1 MDDTKYKLISK
12 KIRLIRNTLGLSQ
25 EYMAQELGISQNV
38 YSNNERNIKNV
49 PLYRFEQIAKI
60 LGVSIIKLLED

>member
-12 KIRLIRNTLGLSQ
+12 RIRLARNRLGFSQ
-25 EYMAQELGISQNV
+25 EYIAQELGISQNV
-38 YSNNERNIKNV
+38 YSNNERNVKNI
-49 PLYRFEQIAKI
+49 PIYRLEQIAKI